1 MSLVAPKKLAV
12 TLPRTASSNITFKL
26 FYDGPIKAPI
36 SKGQEIARLVVSTP
50 DTAPQ
55 IMPLVAANGVEEAGI
70 FGRLWNGLISLFGLA
85 GASSRLRA
93 GKAWA
98 SQPSCRLWRERF
110 QAMTCDRKSAV

>member
-1 MSLVAPKKLAV
+1 MALVWPKNFSV
-12 TLPRTASSNITFKL
+12 TLPRTDSANITVKL
-26 FYDGPIKAPI
+26 VYDGPIKAPI

-70 FGRLWNGLISLFGLA
+70 FGRLWNGLISLFGCA

-93 GKAWA
+93 GK
-98 SQPSCRLWRERF
+98 
-110 QAMTCDRKSAV
+110 DRKSTRLNSSH